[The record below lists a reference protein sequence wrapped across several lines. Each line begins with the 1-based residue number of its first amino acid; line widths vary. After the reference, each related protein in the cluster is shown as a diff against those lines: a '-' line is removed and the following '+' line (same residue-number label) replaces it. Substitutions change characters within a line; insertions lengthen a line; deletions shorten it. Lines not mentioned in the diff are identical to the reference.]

1 MATLYSTVEE
11 KFMYKIEDS
20 VLTGLLDVDR
30 QDMTDNYRESAE
42 VEFKKCPKLSS
53 KDDVAREYTEELTT
67 EEIEIL
73 AYGMV
78 ISWITPKVN
87 SLDNLKQKMS
97 TKDYKIYSQAN
108 QLDKMVNLKSESE
121 RKVNIMINS
130 YTYTENITD
139 WEDWRDR

>member
-11 KFMYKIEDS
+11 KFVYKIEDS
-20 VLTGLLDVDR
+20 VLIALVLADR

-121 RKVNIMINS
+121 RKVSIMINS

>member
-11 KFMYKIEDS
+11 KFVYKIEDS
-20 VLTGLLDVDR
+20 VLIALVLADR

-78 ISWITPKVN
+78 LAWVTPKVN

-108 QLDKMVNLKSESE
+108 QLDKMINLKSESE
-121 RKVNIMINS
+121 RKVSIMINS
-130 YTYTENITD
+130 YTYTENIVD
-139 WEDWRDR
+139 FENWRDR

>member
-11 KFMYKIEDS
+11 KFVYKIEDS
-20 VLTGLLDVDR
+20 VLIALVLADR

-121 RKVNIMINS
+121 RKVSIMINS
-130 YTYTENITD
+130 YTYTENIVD
-139 WEDWRDR
+139 FENWRDR

>member
-20 VLTGLLDVDR
+20 VLTDLLDVDR

-121 RKVNIMINS
+121 RKVSIMINS